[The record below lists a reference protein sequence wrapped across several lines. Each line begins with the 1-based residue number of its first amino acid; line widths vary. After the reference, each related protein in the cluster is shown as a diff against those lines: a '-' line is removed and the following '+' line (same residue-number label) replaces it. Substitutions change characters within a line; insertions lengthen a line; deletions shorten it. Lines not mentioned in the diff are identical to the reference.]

1 MLCKP
6 LVAREIKRN
15 LREEKRERE
24 KQEGK
29 TAPIAV
35 FCVYLQ
41 FHLNGRT
48 MKTTSTPP
56 PLETPVPARG
66 QGYGSVLSL
75 TLAPMPRLRVGFVG
89 LGARGCQAVRR
100 WCHLQ
105 GVEIT
110 ALCDASR
117 QATEEGAQVVEQ
129 AGRPRPTLYWGEKA
143 YGELCRRLDVHL
155 VYICTDWLSH
165 TPIALEAMAGGKC
178 VAMEVPAATALSDI
192 GQRVDAAE
200 RSRLHCM
207 MLENSVYDHFEMSVR
222 SIAQAGLFGHV
233 VHVEGGY
240 AHPIGERWTAW
251 RMAYNQQTRGDLYPT
266 HGLAP
271 ACQLLGIH
279 RTDRLE
285 RLVAMDTAAFS
296 GSDVYR
302 RLMDR
307 PCNAF
312 ANGDQT
318 STLIRTAQ
326 GKTISLQHNVMTPR
340 PYSRFFQ
347 VVGTQGYAAKYPAEE
362 LVFSSASAAKLGL
375 ETGVGDAPLTPA
387 QREKMLQR
395 FRPPFSEQTLQLARQ
410 LDSRGGM
417 SFLMDFRLAQCLQQ
431 GLPLDMD
438 VYDLA
443 EWCCVAEL
451 SRLSIEQGSV
461 PVSVPDF
468 TRGALPSSLSSDF
481 SIP

>member
-24 KQEGK
+24 KQGGK

-66 QGYGSVLSL
+66 QGYGPVLSL
-75 TLAPMPRLRVGFVG
+75 ALAPMPRLRVGFVG

-143 YGELCRRLDVHL
+143 YR
-155 VYICTDWLSH
+155 
-165 TPIALEAMAGGKC
+165 
-178 VAMEVPAATALSDI
+178 
-192 GQRVDAAE
+192 E

-296 GSDVYR
+296 GPDVYR
-302 RLMDR
+302 RLMGR

-387 QREKMLQR
+387 QREKVLQR

-468 TRGALPSSLSSDF
+468 TRGALPSSLSSAF
-481 SIP
+481 STP

>member
-1 MLCKP
+1 
-6 LVAREIKRN
+6 
-15 LREEKRERE
+15 
-24 KQEGK
+24 
-29 TAPIAV
+29 
-35 FCVYLQ
+35 
-41 FHLNGRT
+41 
-48 MKTTSTPP
+48 
-56 PLETPVPARG
+56 
-66 QGYGSVLSL
+66 
-75 TLAPMPRLRVGFVG
+75 
-89 LGARGCQAVRR
+89 
-100 WCHLQ
+100 
-105 GVEIT
+105 
-110 ALCDASR
+110 
-117 QATEEGAQVVEQ
+117 
-129 AGRPRPTLYWGEKA
+129 
-143 YGELCRRLDVHL
+143 
-155 VYICTDWLSH
+155 
-165 TPIALEAMAGGKC
+165 
-178 VAMEVPAATALSDI
+178 
-192 GQRVDAAE
+192 
-200 RSRLHCM
+200 
-207 MLENSVYDHFEMSVR
+207 
-222 SIAQAGLFGHV
+222 
-233 VHVEGGY
+233 
-240 AHPIGERWTAW
+240 
-251 RMAYNQQTRGDLYPT
+251 
-266 HGLAP
+266 
-271 ACQLLGIH
+271 
-279 RTDRLE
+279 
-285 RLVAMDTAAFS
+285 MDTAAFS
-296 GSDVYR
+296 GPDVYR

-318 STLIRTAQ
+318 STLICTAQ

-347 VVGTQGYAAKYPAEE
+347 VVGTQGYAAKYPVEE

-387 QREKMLQR
+387 EREKVLQR

-481 SIP
+481 STP